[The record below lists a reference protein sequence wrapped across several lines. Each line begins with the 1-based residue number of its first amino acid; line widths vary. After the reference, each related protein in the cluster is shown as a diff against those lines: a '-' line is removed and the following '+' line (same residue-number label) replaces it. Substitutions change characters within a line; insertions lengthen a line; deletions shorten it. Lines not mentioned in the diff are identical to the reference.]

1 MFFVRFQQTLKAWL
15 SNSYAFFILFI
26 DPFHATGLFLYP
38 LKISEHL
45 RIPHFFR
52 GYERN
57 CGAIKWAKN
66 VSKKAWYCIQ
76 NTLDKIYFR
85 CIVLS
90 FLKNRLHIWQ
100 KMTNTMPN
108 DFLWVSFDANEKN
121 KAIFS
126 SLYFFRVHK
135 LDIMYIWEKV
145 FKSKPSKI
153 CGRKPLKNLKGYGLL
168 KQTISLQFF

>member
-1 MFFVRFQQTLKAWL
+1 MF
-15 SNSYAFFILFI
+15 AFNKLWKHDLATVMHFLFCLLTHFM
-26 DPFHATGLFLYP
+26 PLVSFYTPWKYQNTWGFLTFSGG
-38 LKISEHL
+38 I
-45 RIPHFFR
+45 
-52 GYERN
+52 ERN